1 MKAKHKGWPLPM
13 EIYLTDALFADINSI
28 EDKQTKNVFL
38 DLKKYIL
45 EKCEFSDGYIND
57 MSRCKWDELNSI
69 VNQK

>member
-1 MKAKHKGWPLPM
+1 M